1 MKKASIVKH
10 LKYEI
15 LFFAFFVVARL
26 PYLGQEMFNTDV
38 WKWKQRIYDF
48 GSGVFTLDFEKTLQK
63 YHPGVTLMWLG
74 TGAVKVQGLYC
85 SVATC
90 PDEAIDPVGAVFT
103 LHFFQKLAMV
113 LILGVTLCFVF
124 YPLRKLF
131 GVRYAFISLS
141 LLTFEPFFYAL
152 TRVIH
157 LEGLMTSFMLASFV
171 WLFYD
176 LEMRKQKES
185 PIKPWRLVASGIF
198 AGLSVLTKSS
208 ALFMVPFAGL
218 ACLMVY
224 PKAPKQVAKVFGQ
237 WFLVV
242 LATYFVLWPSMWIQP
257 LKTLDYVFIR
267 GVKEIGVEG
276 GHEQIFLGRLT
287 DDPGVLYYFVV
298 AGYKFSQ
305 LLVTGILLFGL
316 FYKKVLRHFDG
327 DRARRFVLMVIIFTF
342 GYLLEITLPTK
353 KLDRYILP
361 AMSSLALL
369 AGFLYTW
376 LFQIIGKRLC
386 EGKLCALLGAGSE
399 SAFGGRPTP
408 QMAQKLAPII
418 LFVIFV
424 AYQSLSLTP
433 DYFSYYNPL
442 LGGLQKGIY
451 ALEPKWVIGQHQVA
465 DYLVNLMHQQN
476 LEPFQQ
482 GQSLNNQKDLS
493 HKLIVA
499 FPEKYYTQIW
509 PFIRQTGAWAT
520 IEDLTGDAKRS
531 NYFVYPVWDDYSAKE
546 ARFKLVY
553 QDSIYLRG
561 VKLYNVYQR
570 DD

>member
-1 MKKASIVKH
+1 MKKFRWE
-10 LKYEI
+10 L
-15 LFFAFFVVARL
+15 LFFAIFVVARL
-26 PYLGQEMFNTDV
+26 PYLGHEMFNTDV

-48 GSGVFTLDFEKTLQK
+48 GSGVFNLDFEKTLQK
-63 YHPGVTLMWLG
+63 YHPGVTLMWIG
-74 TGAVKVQGLYC
+74 TGAIKAQGLYC
-85 SVATC
+85 SVVAC
-90 PDEAIDPVGAVFT
+90 PDEAVDPVGAIFT
-103 LHFFQKLAMV
+103 LHFFQKLAIV
-113 LILGVTLCFVF
+113 LVLGVTFCFIF

-131 GVRYAFISLS
+131 GVRYAFITLS

-157 LEGLMTSFMLASFV
+157 LEGLMTAFMLASFV

-176 LEMRKQKES
+176 LEMRRQQGSKT
-185 PIKPWRLVASGIF
+185 KPWGLIVSGIF
-198 AGLSVLTKSS
+198 AGLSALTKSS
-208 ALFMVPFAGL
+208 ALFMLPFAGL
-218 ACLMVY
+218 TYLLFY
-224 PKAPKQVAKVFGQ
+224 PKNLKQIAKMFVQ

-242 LATYFVLWPSMWIQP
+242 LATYFVLWPSMWVQP
-257 LKTLDYVFIR
+257 LETLDYVFIR

-287 DDPGVLYYFVV
+287 DNPGVLYYFVV
-298 AGYKFSQ
+298 AGYKFSP

-316 FYKKVLRHFDG
+316 FCKKIFGHFDG
-327 DRARRFVLMVIIFTF
+327 SKTRRFTLLAIIFTF

-369 AGFLYTW
+369 AGFFYSW
-376 LFQIIGKRLC
+376 LLQTIGERLNG
-386 EGKLCALLGAGSE
+386 GKLCALLGAGPGP
-399 SAFGGRPTP
+399 ARAGRPTP

-418 LFVIFV
+418 LFVVFV

-433 DYFSYYNPL
+433 DYFSYYSPL
-442 LGGLQKGIY
+442 FGGLQKGVY
-451 ALEPKWVIGQHQVA
+451 ALEPKWIIGQHQVTK
-465 DYLVNLMHQQN
+465 YVVKLMHQRN

-493 HKLIVA
+493 KKLIIA

-531 NYFVYPVWDDYSAKE
+531 NYFVYPVWDDYSGKE
-546 ARFKLVY
+546 TRFKLVY
-553 QDSIYLRG
+553 QNSIYLRG

-570 DD
+570 HD